1 MKKIVLIFSILICLS
16 ACSRSAVQISE
27 TAGAERVIPTEK
39 QTMDAETLAYDDD
52 NQPPVDETL
61 EKVKLGLHPGAV
73 YLLHPESTTNTAMLG
88 DMIDWIRSVGYEI
101 LPICDIE

>member
-1 MKKIVLIFSILICLS
+1 MQRLWLKKQPVQMKK
-16 ACSRSAVQISE
+16 
-27 TAGAERVIPTEK
+27 PK
-39 QTMDAETLAYDDD
+39 KP
-52 NQPPVDETL
+52 QPPVDETL